1 MNKLIDRFKEY
12 WSTDNTYEMTI
23 FEMIVYGL
31 IGVVL
36 TILYLVSILIMLP
49 IIGIV
54 SIPYSIYKL
63 VRQCHRRRES
73 KSHHE
78 L

>member
-1 MNKLIDRFKEY
+1 MNKLLDRFKEY

-23 FEMIVYGL
+23 FEMIVYGP

-49 IIGIV
+49 IISIV

-63 VRQCHRRRES
+63 VQRFHMKKLNQKS
-73 KSHHE
+73 KR
-78 L
+78 